1 VSISAETRKLLL
13 DGRIYDCRPGETVL
27 DALQRQKVEVPHLCR
42 HQICLTCMMRSLG
55 GAPPSASQTNLR
67 DTLRIQHF
75 FLACGC
81 HPERDMEIAF
91 TSETV
96 GIMARAQVTE
106 INRLNSFV
114 SEVTFQC
121 DPPLHYR
128 GGVFM
133 TLFNGNNIGNRF
145 PISSPSSGRLT
156 GKLDIQVQRTPG
168 GVFSEWVHTSLCVG
182 DVLSACGATGELFFE
197 IGNPRQTLLL
207 AGWDGGLGALIAVMQ
222 DAFENEHAG
231 TIYLFHGV
239 EDKEHLYFVEELR
252 EVTDRF
258 KRFHYVPCVRTGTPV
273 EACAS
278 GDIQANVERLLP
290 DLSGVKVYLC
300 GPRNEVHALQRR
312 AYLAGAAMK
321 DIRTDV
327 TNT

>member
-1 VSISAETRKLLL
+1 MSISAETRKLLL

-27 DALQRQKVEVPHLCR
+27 EALLRQKVAVPNVCR
-42 HQICLTCMMRSLG
+42 HQVCLTCMMLSLG
-55 GAPPSASQTNLR
+55 GAPPSASQTNLK
-67 DTLRIQHF
+67 DNLRTQHF

-96 GIMARAQVTE
+96 AIKARAEVTE

-114 SEVTFQC
+114 SEVALQC
-121 DPPLHYR
+121 EPPLHYR
-128 GGVFM
+128 GGQFM
-133 TLFNGNNIGNRF
+133 TLFNDNNIGNRF
-145 PISSPSSGRLT
+145 PISSPSRGRLT
-156 GKLDIQVQRTPG
+156 GKMDIQVQRTPG
-168 GVFSEWVHTSLCVG
+168 GVFSEWVHTSLRVG

-258 KRFHYVPCVRTGTPV
+258 KRFHYVPCVRTGAPV

-278 GDIQANVERLLP
+278 GAIEANVERFLP

-300 GPRNEVHALQRR
+300 GPRNEVHALQRQS
-312 AYLAGAAMK
+312 YLAGAAMK

>member
-1 VSISAETRKLLL
+1 
-13 DGRIYDCRPGETVL
+13 
-27 DALQRQKVEVPHLCR
+27 
-42 HQICLTCMMRSLG
+42 
-55 GAPPSASQTNLR
+55 
-67 DTLRIQHF
+67 
-75 FLACGC
+75 
-81 HPERDMEIAF
+81 
-91 TSETV
+91 
-96 GIMARAQVTE
+96 
-106 INRLNSFV
+106 
-114 SEVTFQC
+114 
-121 DPPLHYR
+121 
-128 GGVFM
+128 M

>member
-1 VSISAETRKLLL
+1 MSISAETRKLLL
-13 DGRIYDCRPGETVL
+13 DGRVYDCRPGETVL
-27 DALQRQKVEVPHLCR
+27 DALQRQSVAVPYLCR
-42 HQICLTCMMRSLG
+42 HQVCLTCMMRSLG

-96 GIMARAQVTE
+96 GIKARSQVTE

-121 DPPLHYR
+121 EPPLHYR
-128 GGVFM
+128 GGQFM
-133 TLFNGNNIGNRF
+133 TLFNDNNIGNRF
-145 PISSPSSGRLT
+145 PISSPSRGRLT
-156 GKLDIQVQRTPG
+156 GKMDIQVQRTPG
-168 GVFSEWVHTSLCVG
+168 GVFSEWVHTSLRVG

-197 IGNPRQTLLL
+197 TGNPRQTLLL

-258 KRFHYVPCVRTGTPV
+258 KRFHYVPCVRTGAPV

-278 GDIQANVERLLP
+278 GDIQANVERMLP
-290 DLSGVKVYLC
+290 NLSGVKVYLC

>member
-1 VSISAETRKLLL
+1 MSISAETRKLLL

-27 DALQRQKVEVPHLCR
+27 EALLRQKVAVPNLCR
-42 HQICLTCMMRSLG
+42 HQVCLTCMMRSLG
-55 GAPPSASQTNLR
+55 GAPPSASQTNLN
-67 DTLRIQHF
+67 DNLRTQHF

-96 GIMARAQVTE
+96 AIKARAQVTE

-114 SEVTFQC
+114 SEVALQC
-121 DPPLHYR
+121 EPPLHYR
-128 GGVFM
+128 GGQFM
-133 TLFNGNNIGNRF
+133 TLFNDKNMGNRF
-145 PISSPSSGRLT
+145 PISSPSRGRLA
-156 GKLDIQVQRTPG
+156 GKVDIQVQRIPG
-168 GVFSEWVHTSLCVG
+168 GVFSEWVHTGLRVG
-182 DVLSACGATGELFFE
+182 DVLSACGATGELFYE
-197 IGNPRQTLLL
+197 IGNPRQTLVL
-207 AGWDGGLGALIAVMQ
+207 AGWDGGLGALIGVMQ
-222 DAFENEHAG
+222 DAFENDHAG

-239 EDKEHLYFVEELR
+239 ENKEHLYFIEELR

-258 KRFHYVPCVRTGTPV
+258 KRFHYVPCVRTGAPV

-278 GDIQANVERLLP
+278 GALQANVERVLP

-300 GPRNEVHALQRR
+300 GPRNEVHALQRQS
-312 AYLAGAAMK
+312 YLAGAAMK
-321 DIRTDV
+321 DIRTDI

>member
-1 VSISAETRKLLL
+1 MSISAETRKLLL

-27 DALQRQKVEVPHLCR
+27 EALLRQNVAVPNVCR
-42 HQICLTCMMRSLG
+42 HQVCLTCMMRSLG
-55 GAPPSASQTNLR
+55 GAPPSASQTNLK
-67 DTLRIQHF
+67 DTLRSQHF

-96 GIMARAQVTE
+96 EIKAQVQVAE

-114 SEVTFQC
+114 AEVVLHC
-121 DPPLHYR
+121 EPPLHYR
-128 GGVFM
+128 GGQFI
-133 TLFNGNNIGNRF
+133 TLFNDQSIGSRF
-145 PISSPSSGRLT
+145 PISSPSSGRLV
-156 GKLDIQVQRTPG
+156 GKVDIQVQRIPG
-168 GVFSEWVHTSLCVG
+168 GVFSEWVHNSLRVG
-182 DVLSACGATGELFFE
+182 DVLSACGATGELYYE

-207 AGWDGGLGALIAVMQ
+207 AGWDGGLSALIGVMQ

-231 TIYLFHGV
+231 TIYLFHGA

-252 EVTDRF
+252 EVADRF
-258 KRFHYVPCVRTGTPV
+258 KRFHYIPCVRTGAPV

-278 GDIQANVERLLP
+278 GAVQANVERILP
-290 DLSGVKVYLC
+290 DLSGAKVYLC
-300 GPRNEVHALQRR
+300 GPRTDVHAMQRR

-327 TNT
+327 TST